1 MRLND
6 VRFQSHRGGESHR
19 YRKGSVVDI
28 SRREQCVQSNT
39 FRRMKQKNNAAV
51 QKSRIGE
58 VITRDSDASKGM
70 NSSVDSDASSM
81 RATLWSDAETVRLLY
96 QEG

>member
-1 MRLND
+1 
-6 VRFQSHRGGESHR
+6 
-19 YRKGSVVDI
+19 
-28 SRREQCVQSNT
+28 
-39 FRRMKQKNNAAV
+39 MKQKNNAAV

-70 NSSVDSDASSM
+70 NSSVDSDASSK

>member
-1 MRLND
+1 
-6 VRFQSHRGGESHR
+6 
-19 YRKGSVVDI
+19 
-28 SRREQCVQSNT
+28 
-39 FRRMKQKNNAAV
+39 MKQKNNAAV